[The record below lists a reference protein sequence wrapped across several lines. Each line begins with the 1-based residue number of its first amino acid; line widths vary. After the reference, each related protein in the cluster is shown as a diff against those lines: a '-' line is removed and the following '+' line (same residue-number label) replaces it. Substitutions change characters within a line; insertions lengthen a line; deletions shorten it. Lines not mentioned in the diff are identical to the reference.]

1 MNTSKE
7 RIVIDYAPLTL
18 RQKLQIALHR
28 LPKSI
33 VNYLTDL
40 LPIIQWIHH
49 YNTSW
54 LIQDMIAGITVG
66 MLIVPQG
73 IAYAKIANLDPQY
86 GLYTSFVGVSLYCF
100 FGTSKDISIGPIT
113 IVSLLVGQA
122 ITQVKNTHPEITG
135 PEVAVTLSL
144 FAGVVTLLVSL
155 TRLGALVEFIS
166 EPTIAG
172 YMTGSAITISFGQ
185 WPKLFGVQKVDTHD
199 ADYKIFYEFFKN
211 LNTTR
216 IDAAFGL
223 VTLFIL
229 YGVRWGSARLSK
241 RFSRCSKFLFF
252 FNIMRSG
259 LVVIVGTLISFLINR
274 KDKDH
279 PIIDIIEE
287 VPAGFEAMAIPSLNF
302 TVLKEASTVLPSIV
316 VILILEHISVAKAF
330 SRTNN
335 YTINSNQEILAIGL
349 RAFSRTAVMAR
360 SGAKTP
366 IAGVFSGAV
375 VVLALYVLTPA
386 FYYIPEAVLAAVV
399 IHAVLD
405 LMAGPKFLKA
415 LWKTSIIEFMI
426 FVITVIIA
434 CFLDIETAIYVS
446 VGLYILLLFI
456 RLSRPPVV
464 SVGRI
469 RSNTTP
475 DIDIRQIQI
484 YLGSESPS
492 ATESFNEYLDDIY
505 NQGEGAHYIYVDE
518 EDPNFSNLITALPE
532 GILII
537 RPTQSILY
545 PSANYISEYILNLVK
560 ARTRPANSNNT
571 ESNADVKPWNEVVS
585 RHDVMQRVTAKP
597 YLKAIVFDFC
607 SVYRL
612 DVTAIHVFLSLKSTI
627 EKYARKEIEWHF
639 CRIPNQDVR
648 QLLIQSGFGQ
658 LPSSTEKEGEMVMN
672 SSSSDAE
679 AAIGK
684 STVPTK
690 SSYYLSKGSV
700 YKESTCSS
708 MPIDKYPTF
717 HWDIESAIQSI
728 NERIND

>member
-1 MNTSKE
+1 
-7 RIVIDYAPLTL
+7 
-18 RQKLQIALHR
+18 
-28 LPKSI
+28 
-33 VNYLTDL
+33 
-40 LPIIQWIHH
+40 
-49 YNTSW
+49 
-54 LIQDMIAGITVG
+54 MIYIT
-66 MLIVPQG
+66 
-73 IAYAKIANLDPQY
+73 A
-86 GLYTSFVGVSLYCF
+86 
-100 FGTSKDISIGPIT
+100 

-349 RAFSRTAVMAR
+349 SNLIGSFFGLCTKEHINETYLQIKLTFFLLLYRAYPSTGAFSRTAVMAR

-484 YLGSESPS
+484 YLGSELPS